1 LSSRSCA
8 GREDDVSNFAGRIVQ
23 RIGENASLIDAPTG
37 TEHRGAEIRDL
48 IAGFAAGF
56 LEAGLCP
63 GDRILIRCGIAVSG
77 ALAYLGAMYAGMV
90 PVPVEDRLFE
100 TFRDGLIL
108 KARPKAIW
116 TARPGPCEETA
127 LKQVQQLAG
136 DFPPRDC
143 DSLPPVHCGEG
154 DLATLM
160 FTSGSTGM
168 PRLVM
173 VSHGN
178 LRANTEAIIASQ
190 GLGTDERAML
200 IMPIAYCFG
209 ASVMHTHLYQGG
221 GVVFDP
227 RFMFPDKVLHA
238 INRYGCTTFAGVPAV
253 FNVLL
258 RRSNLSTI
266 PLPNLRRFLQAG
278 GALGPEGVRR
288 MREIVPTTDFMVMY
302 GQTEA
307 TARISCWT
315 ADCSS
320 EKLGSAG
327 LPLKNIETRIADAE
341 GRQLPAGAIG
351 EIQVRGASICGG
363 YFDDPEATA
372 ARFVDGWL
380 RTGDYGLRDEDGY
393 LWVKGRADDF
403 IKIRGRRVSVGEIE
417 SKVASV
423 PGVSD
428 CAAVPVPDREAGEA
442 IALFIVPSNGAAGLK
457 EAVRNS
463 LPPHWSCASIEL
475 VEDLPKT
482 SSGKIARNELR
493 AKA

>member
-1 LSSRSCA
+1 LSIRNWP
-8 GREDDVSNFAGRIVQ
+8 RLEDDVSNFAGRIVL
-23 RIGENASLIDAPTG
+23 RIGENASLIDAPAGMEYRG
-37 TEHRGAEIRDL
+37 TEIRDR
-48 IAGFAAGF
+48 IAGFASGF
-56 LEAGLCP
+56 LEAGLRP
-63 GDRILIRCGIAVSG
+63 GDRILIRCGITVSS

-108 KARPKAIW
+108 KARPRAIW
-116 TARPGPCEETA
+116 AVRSELCEDTAQE
-127 LKQVQQLAG
+127 VQQLAG
-136 DFPPRDC
+136 DFPPRDYN
-143 DSLPPVHCGEG
+143 SLPPAKCSEE

-178 LRANTEAIIASQ
+178 LRANTEAIILSQ

-238 INRYGCTTFAGVPAV
+238 INRYECTTFAGVPAV

-266 PLPNLRRFLQAG
+266 SLPSLRRFLQAG

-288 MREIVPTTDFMVMY
+288 MREIVPTADFMVMY

-320 EKLGSAG
+320 EKLGSVG
-327 LPLKNIETRIADAE
+327 LPLHNLEVRIADAE
-341 GRQLPAGAIG
+341 GRELPPATTG
-351 EIQVRGASICGG
+351 EIQARGASVCAG

-372 ARFVDGWL
+372 DRFIDGWL
-380 RTGDYGLRDEDGY
+380 RTGDYGMRDEDGY
-393 LWVKGRADDF
+393 LWVKGRTDDF
-403 IKIRGRRVSVGEIE
+403 IKISGRRISVGEIE
-417 SKVASV
+417 SKVASIA
-423 PGVSD
+423 GVSD
-428 CAAVPVPDREAGEA
+428 CAAVPVPDRETGEA
-442 IALFIVPSNGAAGLK
+442 IALFVVPSNGATGLP
-457 EAVRNS
+457 EAIRRN
-463 LPPHWSCASIEL
+463 LPPHWTCASIEV
-475 VEDLPKT
+475 VEDLPRT
-482 SSGKIARNELR
+482 SSGKVARNELR
-493 AKA
+493 VKS

>member
-1 LSSRSCA
+1 MSTPSYPRP
-8 GREDDVSNFAGRIVQ
+8 EDDVSNFAGRIVL
-23 RIGENASLIDAPTG
+23 RIGEDASLIDAPAG
-37 TEHRGAEIRDL
+37 TEYRGAEIRDR

-56 LEAGLCP
+56 LEAGLRP
-63 GDRILIRCGIAVSG
+63 GDRILIRCGITVSG

-100 TFRDGLIL
+100 TFREGLIL

-116 TARPGPCEETA
+116 TVGSAAGEETA
-127 LKQVQQLAG
+127 PQVLQLAG
-136 DFPPRDC
+136 DFPQVDSN
-143 DSLPPVHCGEG
+143 SLPPAARSEA

-178 LRANTEAIIASQ
+178 LRANTEAIILSQ
-190 GLGTDERAML
+190 GLGTGELAML

-238 INRYGCTTFAGVPAV
+238 INRHGCTTFAGVPAV

-266 PLPNLRRFLQAG
+266 SLPSLRRFLQAG

-288 MREIVPTTDFMVMY
+288 MREVVPTAEFFVMY

-320 EKLGSAG
+320 SKLGSAG
-327 LPLKNIETRIADAE
+327 LPLTNLELRIADAE
-341 GRQLPAGAIG
+341 GQELPAGETG
-351 EIQVRGASICGG
+351 EIQVRGASICAG
-363 YFDDPEATA
+363 YFDDPGATA
-372 ARFVDGWL
+372 ARFMDGWL

-393 LWVKGRADDF
+393 LWVKGRSDDF
-403 IKIRGRRVSVGEIE
+403 IKIRGRRVTVGEIE

-423 PGVSD
+423 AGVSD

-442 IALFIVPSNGAAGLK
+442 IALFVVPSNGATGLQ
-457 EAVRNS
+457 EAIRRS
-463 LPPHWSCASIEL
+463 LPPHWTCASIEL
-475 VEDLPKT
+475 VEELPRT

-493 AKA
+493 ARS